1 MASGSGNE
9 RSREK
14 YYVSEVLS
22 LLHLDDTQ
30 SGSDLDYD
38 EFNNSATESDTEN
51 PNIVESMDTSDGN
64 ATDVPIVQKKRKLQT
79 PGVTEDREWVDITDK
94 KNDKLTDGSFQD
106 FTEIGGPT
114 KDIAEDAPA
123 VYYYE
128 QYFCADTG
136 TTLWDMLVT
145 ETNKYYTRYVIIY
158 YKTK

>member
-9 RSREK
+9 RSRQK

-51 PNIVESMDTSDGN
+51 TNIVESMDTSDGN

-94 KNDKLTDGSFQD
+94 KMTNYQMVPFRTSLRLEAQLRTQQKMHQLYIILNSIFEQILVPHYGICWLQKL
-106 FTEIGGPT
+106 IN
-114 KDIAEDAPA
+114 
-123 VYYYE
+123 
-128 QYFCADTG
+128 
-136 TTLWDMLVT
+136 TTQGMS
-145 ETNKYYTRYVIIY
+145 
-158 YKTK
+158 